1 LKMMTNDYSVN
12 KQAEYFELLHALD
25 VLYAN
30 LNKYYRKFGIVSGD
44 WMLYNLVYDKK
55 TKKIL

>member
-1 LKMMTNDYSVN
+1 MMTNDYSVN